1 MNIQF
6 VRASE
11 KKSLLKQLDEQFGIS
26 KLPFLLIESGKEKIR
41 AFSGSLSKDEIMNLR
56 SFLNIESIG
65 LYLIAKESPIRLSF
79 DAPHLLKYQIS
90 KNIIPIDLTKL
101 NEWLHGFDL
110 EIKKPSG
117 SYIISFNNDFVGLGK
132 SNSEKILNHIPKDRR
147 LKN

>member
-1 MNIQF
+1 MKIQF
-6 VRASE
+6 IRASE
-11 KKSLLKQLDEQFGIS
+11 KKNILKQLDEQFGIS
-26 KLPFLLIESGKEKIR
+26 KLPFLLIESGKEKVR
-41 AFSGSLSKDEIMNLR
+41 AFSGSLSKDEILNLR

-79 DAPHLLKYQIS
+79 DAPHLLKEQIRN
-90 KNIIPIDLTKL
+90 NIIVIDEKQL
-101 NEWLHGFDL
+101 NKWLHGFDL
-110 EIKKPSG
+110 DIKKPSG